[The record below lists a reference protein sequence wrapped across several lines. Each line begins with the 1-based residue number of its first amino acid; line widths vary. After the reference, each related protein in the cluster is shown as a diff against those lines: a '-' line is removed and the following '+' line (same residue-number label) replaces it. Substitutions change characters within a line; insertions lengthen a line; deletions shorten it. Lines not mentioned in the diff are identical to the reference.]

1 MKDAEKFAKTNVIDK
16 RTDIEVL
23 LTNSGAV
30 IVGEEVFGL
39 TWATFPDGS
48 EIGFTDKNEIE
59 VN

>member
-1 MKDAEKFAKTNVIDK
+1 MSDAERFAKTNVVN
-16 RTDIEVL
+16 RHTNIEVL
-23 LTNSGAV
+23 LIDAGAK
-30 IVGEEVFGL
+30 IGSEVFGL